1 MAISIKDPE
10 TDALARALA
19 QEIGLSITEAV
30 KQALSE
36 ALTRARRAKQ
46 QDQLAEE
53 ILKIGERAAEY
64 VTNTASATDHAVR
77 LYDEQGLPK

>member
-10 TDALARALA
+10 TDALAT
-19 QEIGLSITEAV
+19 EVGLSITEAV

-46 QDQLAEE
+46 QDQLVEE
-53 ILKIGERAAEY
+53 ILKIGERSAEY
-64 VTNTASATDHAVR
+64 VTNTASATDHAEH
-77 LYDEQGLPK
+77 LYDEHGLPK